1 MDNRIQQLQQF
12 AKLMSSQSPEERKYA
27 PLVFEAA
34 DLIAVDKVDH
44 SLAIEMDIFSAWL
57 LARSRTKESHLLA
70 EAATLL
76 KGSRIVP
83 QVDSATPDSMLDDKM
98 YESAAP
104 HRGST

>member
-34 DLIAVDKVDH
+34 ELIANDRVDH

-76 KGSRIVP
+76 KGSAIVP
-83 QVDSATPDSMLDDKM
+83 QVDSTLPDGGMFDDKRH
-98 YESAAP
+98 ESTRA
-104 HRGST
+104 

>member
-34 DLIAVDKVDH
+34 ELIANDRVDH

-76 KGSRIVP
+76 KGSQIVP
-83 QVDSATPDSMLDDKM
+83 QVDSTMPAMLDNKKH
-98 YESAAP
+98 ESTAS
-104 HRGST
+104 HRGRA